1 MIQKAKPYLRRFFA
15 LFLAACLMVG
25 YVPTDALAAS
35 PDTATET
42 IAETVTDETSAD
54 DNAPAEEPNTQKPD
68 TSASAE
74 TPPQG
79 NGVEGEKPDSSQQS
93 SAENAENTEQSS
105 NNTAN
110 SSEQTPAA
118 PEKTTAPAG
127 TASNSS
133 VIGAPAPD
141 DYDDENFKEMT
152 PEQEAEL
159 KASLEA
165 AGIDT
170 SNLDLRSLTPEDI
183 QKLLNDPS
191 YDINATAE
199 GPGGGWKDYSGQA
212 CIRATNGRV
221 PGIGAST
228 DGALTYHTWN
238 PNGNPT
244 RNDFATCL
252 QSDRVWRSGD
262 NLWNWAEVNAD
273 GWADESPTSAWTSID
288 YETRANL
295 VLLAHYGLGGGVSKF
310 SGSDGS
316 VYAAMQLVA
325 WQWINGA
332 SNYTSHYSSHVQEL
346 ADELTGYVYNNPD
359 NIDASQST
367 VYLIWPNAQTKFNN
381 RYVWGQSLM
390 KPATL
395 VYAGPTTGIL
405 SLRKVSAN
413 DAVTNGNFYYSLSGA
428 AYGVYS
434 NPGCT
439 NLVATLTTDGSGN
452 ASAELELGTYYIK
465 EISASTGY
473 QLDTTVYTV
482 DLDGDKTLTVKENPR
497 TANINLNKTSQNPD
511 MTNGNNC
518 YSLSGAV
525 YGVYS
530 DAACNNLVTTMTT
543 DGSGNASTNLY
554 LNTYYVKEI
563 SASKGYQL
571 DPTVYTV
578 NLSNDTNL
586 GVKENPKNDPVG
598 IRVTKIAEGVSGNI
612 PSLAGT
618 QFTVKY
624 YAGQY
629 TADNLPGSA
638 TRTWVIEAKQVG
650 SSYVAVLEDDYKVSG
665 DSFYTDVI
673 NGVVVIPIGTI
684 TVQETKPATGYTTEG
699 AIVTSAGQ
707 TVTENNGIVVLNITE
722 NVNGAALNYGN
733 VYTKTDKVIRG
744 GIEVQKRDRETNG
757 TTPLGGGSF
766 AGITFTIVNNND
778 YSVEVNGQSRAK
790 GEVVAT
796 LTTDANGYAA
806 TAPDALPYGSYIVT
820 ETALPENS
828 GYRLTAA
835 PVTVFVAENGVLV
848 HTDFTN
854 DLIRSELRF
863 VKVDGNTG
871 EHLSNIPFRVTDKKT
886 GESHIIVTDVNGIFD
901 SSVYTNKQRD
911 NANDAAVAPDG
922 TVNEALL
929 DSNSGV
935 WFSGSLTQRPAVD
948 GLNSF
953 PYGTYVV
960 EELLTSKNSDY
971 TMISFEFTV
980 YRDAEVLD
988 IGTVDNNRGDAYFS
1002 TYLTDKDTNGKIA
1015 STSKNTTLVDE
1026 IEFGGLTVGREYTLD
1041 GKLYATD
1048 DLNTVIATASMTFTA
1063 DVITGTKRLEF
1074 TFDSTG
1080 MEGKDIV
1087 AFVTLSKGNQNLFVS
1102 DDPANADETVHFAGI
1117 RTTAMGSNDEKE
1129 IVAGPKAVVVD
1140 KVSYYG
1146 LTPGVTYVLK
1156 GTLMNYET
1164 GEVARDS
1171 NGVAITAETSFKPT
1185 TGDGVVDVVF
1195 NFDAS
1200 TMGGMNLVAFEQLT
1214 RNTAIVATHEDLQ
1227 DAEQTVA
1234 VPKVGTTL
1242 KNEDGGKT
1250 AAADTTV
1257 TLIDTVTY
1265 SGVIV
1270 GKQYTVTG
1278 TLMDK
1283 ATGKAVVDANGAV
1296 VTATKTFT
1304 AEAVE
1309 GTVDISFTFDSS
1321 VVAGNA
1327 VVAFEELSNG
1337 VRVIAEH
1344 KDINDEDQTVK
1355 IPHIRTTASDRD
1367 GNKEILADGS
1377 VVIQDTV
1384 SYDGLPV
1391 ANADDTY
1398 TMTGT
1403 LMDKE
1408 TGESVKDASGNPITA
1423 STSVH
1428 NTTESG
1434 TVILEFRVSD
1444 AAAVLEGK
1452 TVVVFEVITDKDGK
1466 EIAKHEDIEDKD
1478 QTVHFPGVKTTAT
1491 DDAGSKELI
1500 ASGKMTVVDVVKV
1513 TNVTPGNEYTIKGTL
1528 IDKATGETAVDAA
1541 GKPIT
1546 SSVTFVPTTANGSIK
1561 LTFTFDGSN
1570 FEGKTLVAFE
1580 KLYDMDNRLVGN
1592 HENPDDKEQT
1602 VTVPK
1607 IRTTFVGENGLHVVK
1622 GGADALTLIDTVSY
1636 ENLVPGKTYTLNG
1649 VLMGKNTG
1657 EKVICTVSGGDEEI
1671 IASTVFTPDTPNGTV
1686 DVMFTIPA
1694 PYASVDGS
1702 DGLSDMSLVAF
1713 ETLVNAD
1720 GKTVAA
1726 HEDIK
1731 DEGQTIYIV
1740 SIGTSLKDANNY
1752 KEFNATGKIT
1762 VIDTVTYRN
1771 LIPGTKYTVKG
1782 TLMNKATGE
1791 AAVDA
1796 SGSTITAETSF
1807 TPNTADG
1814 TINLPFTFNASNMEG
1829 VSLVAF
1835 EQLFSG
1841 EAEIADHKNLEDKD
1855 QTVTFPKVRTTA
1867 HSEAGDDE
1875 FLASNPIKLIDTV
1888 TYENLIPGNSYT
1900 LIGTVMDKD
1909 SRTLLGKINPLT
1921 VGGEV
1926 VTATVTFT
1934 PENANGTVDVVFEFN
1949 GEQLGNK
1956 SLVVFETLYD
1966 TESRVVG
1973 THEDENDEKQDFTV
1987 PAISTSLKAD
1997 NGLHLAKPNEEMTL
2011 TDTVTY
2017 KNLIVGK
2024 QYTAKGTLMDKATG
2038 KPVVDKDGK
2047 KVTAEKTFTPDTK
2060 DGSIELVFTFN
2071 SSDLAG
2077 ESVVAFERVENR
2089 FGAVAIHE
2097 DLEDEEQTV
2106 HLPKLRTTAA
2116 DANGEKEFNA
2126 SGKLT
2131 IIDKVTYENLIPG
2144 TKYTVKGT
2152 LMDKDAGKA
2161 AVDAS
2166 GKEIT
2171 AEATFTPSTAS
2182 GSVNL
2187 SFTFNASNME
2197 GKSLVAFEKLFSG
2210 GAEIAGHEDFEDK
2223 DQTVTFPKVRTT
2235 AHSEKGDDEF
2245 LASNPIKLIDTVAYE
2260 NLIPGK
2266 SYTLIGT
2273 VMDKDSRTLLG
2284 KIKPL
2289 TVGGEVVS
2297 ATVTFTPENAN
2308 GTVDVVFEFNGE
2320 QLGNKSPVVFET
2332 LYDAEN
2338 RVVGTHEDENDEK
2351 QDFTVP
2357 VISTSLKADN
2367 GLHLAKPNEEMTLT
2381 DTVTYK
2387 NLVVGK
2393 QYTAKGTLMDKTTG
2407 KPVVGKDGKVIT
2419 AEKTFTPDTKDGTID
2434 LVFTFNASNLAGESV
2449 VAFEKVENRFGAV
2462 AVHEDLKD
2470 EEQTVHFPKVRTT
2483 AADANGEKEFNAAG
2497 KLTIIDKV
2505 TYENLIPGT
2514 KYTVKGTLMD
2524 KDAGKAAVD
2533 ASGKEITAEAT
2544 FTPATASG
2552 SVNLSF
2558 TFNASNMEGKSLVA
2572 FEKLFSSG
2580 AEIAGH
2586 EDFEDK
2592 EQTVTFPKVRTTAH
2606 SEKGDDEFLAAD
2618 PIKLIDTVTYEN
2630 LIPGKSY
2637 TLIGTIMDKGS
2648 RTLLGKIKPLT
2659 DNGEAI
2665 VSSVTFVP
2673 EEANGSVDVVFQFN
2687 GEALGNKSFVVFE
2700 TLYDVNNRIVGSHED
2715 ENDKDQDFTV
2725 PKISTSLK
2733 DNNGLH
2739 VTKPSEEMTLTDTVT
2754 HKNLVVGKQYTAK
2767 GTLMNKSTGEPVVDK
2782 DGKEIT
2788 AETTFTPAEK
2798 DGTVDL
2804 VFKFDASELA
2814 GESVVAFEKVAN
2826 EFGVIAVHED
2836 LEDEEQTV
2844 HCPAIKTTASD
2855 ANGNKDFYAHDT
2867 VSVVD
2872 TIEYKNL
2879 AVGLRYTV
2887 EGTLMDKATGEAITD
2902 EKGEAI
2908 TAKTSFT
2915 PKAPDGT
2922 VNITFRFKADDME
2935 GKTLVAFE
2943 VLTTKNVKGEDTPV
2957 ASHED
2962 IEDEDQTV
2970 HFPKVHTTA
2979 VAEND
2984 EHLSMPNDP
2993 TKIVDRVYYDN
3004 LLVGETYEVVGTLM
3018 NKATGKPIK
3027 DNDKDVIES
3036 RVTFVAEKA
3045 DGYIDIEFNI
3055 NASEFLNNTL
3065 VAFEELYHDSRLVG
3079 THKNMEDEDQSVH
3092 FPKIRTSA
3100 VFEDGTRVLKTQVDT
3115 EVVTIIDTV
3124 SYENLIPGKTYKV
3137 SGTLMNKEDEGVL
3150 RNAEGEIYIAD
3161 AEFTPEAASGTVD
3174 VTFKVQIGDIIGKK
3188 VVVFESLMVNG
3199 KTIAEHKDINDNDQ
3213 TVTTP
3218 YVTKAFK
3225 YDASTEKPLA
3235 GAYFSVTDQGP
3246 VDEKSTDKMLLDVQ
3260 TVVSDEDGNIYFNAL
3275 PGHEYAIKETKA
3287 PDGYTLDTETYFV
3300 TVDEKGNADVELRI
3314 ANVRGGTVVIKK
3326 IDVITGDPLKGCE
3339 ITVYRILEG
3348 GKREE
3353 VFKQQTDAKGLV
3365 YFHTDVPGEYVYKET
3380 VSIDGYYLNSD
3391 EQYFKIGEDGRIS
3404 GELILANVPWGTVV
3418 LTKTDPKG
3426 TPLAGAQF
3434 NVYAEDNT
3442 LLGVAVTNEKGRIYF
3457 VSPGPGKYY
3466 FVETKAPRGYRINT
3480 EKHYFVVGADN
3491 SITGSTSLVNGLTGV
3506 KTGDNNNATLWL
3518 ASGAGSMFAIA
3529 GIGYV
3534 IYANE
3539 KKRRKA
3545 QN

>member
-1 MIQKAKPYLRRFFA
+1 MIQNARPYLKRFFA
-15 LFLAACLMVG
+15 MFLVLCLLVG
-25 YVPTDALAAS
+25 NVPVNALAE
-35 PDTATET
+35 DLGTTTET
-42 IAETVTDETSAD
+42 VAETVTDETSAD
-54 DNAPAEEPNTQKPD
+54 DKAPAEKPNTQKSD

-79 NGVEGEKPDSSQQS
+79 NGVEGEKRDSSQQS

-133 VIGAPAPD
+133 VIGAPTPD
-141 DYDDENFKEMT
+141 DSDDENFQEMT
-152 PEQEAEL
+152 PEEEAEL

-199 GPGGGWKDYSGQA
+199 GPGGGWMDYSGQA

-381 RYVWGQSLM
+381 RYVWGQALM

-413 DAVTNGNFYYSLSGA
+413 DAVTNGNSYYSLSGA

-473 QLDTTVYTV
+473 QLDTNVYTV
-482 DLDGDKTLTVKENPR
+482 DLDGDKSLTVKENPR
-497 TANINLNKTSQNPD
+497 TANINLNKTSVIPD
-511 MTNGNNC
+511 MTNGNDC

-563 SASKGYQL
+563 TASKGYQL
-571 DPTVYTV
+571 DTTVYTV

-598 IRVTKIAEGVSGNI
+598 IRVTKIADGVSGNI

-638 TRTWVIEAKQVG
+638 TRTWVIETKQVG
-650 SSYVAVLEDDYKVSG
+650 SSYVAFLLDDYKVSG
-665 DSFYTDVI
+665 DAFYRDGASLVTL
-673 NGVVVIPIGTI
+673 PLGTI
-684 TVQETKPATGYTTEG
+684 TIQETMPATGYTTEG

-707 TVTENNGIVVLNITE
+707 IVTENNGIVVLNITE

-766 AGITFTIVNNND
+766 AGITYTIVNNNE
-778 YSVEVNGQSRAK
+778 YSVEVNGQSHAK

-796 LTTDANGYAA
+796 LTTNANGYAA

-848 HTDFTN
+848 HADFAN

-871 EHLSNIPFRVTDKKT
+871 EHLSSIPFRVTDKKT

-901 SSVYTNKQRD
+901 SSVYTNKQRN
-911 NANDAAVAPDG
+911 NANDAAVGADG

-980 YRDAEVLD
+980 YRDAETLD

-1156 GTLMNYET
+1156 GSLMNYET

-1214 RNTAIVATHEDLQ
+1214 RNTAIVAVHEDLQ

-1257 TLIDTVTY
+1257 TLIDTVAY

-1423 STSVH
+1423 STSFH

-1452 TVVVFEVITDKDGK
+1452 TVVVYEVITDKDGK

-1491 DDAGSKELI
+1491 DDAGSKELK
-1500 ASGKMTVVDVVKV
+1500 ASGKMTVVDNVEV

-1752 KEFNATGKIT
+1752 KEFCATGKIT

-1796 SGSTITAETSF
+1796 SGNTITAETTF

-1841 EAEIADHKNLEDKD
+1841 EAEIADHKDLEDKD

-1867 HSEAGDDE
+1867 HSEKGDDE

-1888 TYENLIPGNSYT
+1888 AYENLIPGKSYT
-1900 LIGTVMDKD
+1900 VVGTVMDKD
-1909 SRTLLGKINPLT
+1909 SRTFLGKIKPLT
-1921 VGGEV
+1921 VDGEV
-1926 VTATVTFT
+1926 VSATVTFT

-1966 TESRVVG
+1966 VENRVVG

-2017 KNLIVGK
+2017 KNLVVGK

-2047 KVTAEKTFTPDTK
+2047 VVTAEKTFTPDTK
-2060 DGSIELVFTFN
+2060 DGTIELVFTFN
-2071 SSDLAG
+2071 ASDLAG

-2089 FGAVAIHE
+2089 FGAVAVHE

-2106 HLPKLRTTAA
+2106 HLPK
-2116 DANGEKEFNA
+2116 
-2126 SGKLT
+2126 
-2131 IIDKVTYENLIPG
+2131 I
-2144 TKYTVKGT
+2144 
-2152 LMDKDAGKA
+2152 
-2161 AVDAS
+2161 
-2166 GKEIT
+2166 
-2171 AEATFTPSTAS
+2171 
-2182 GSVNL
+2182 
-2187 SFTFNASNME
+2187 
-2197 GKSLVAFEKLFSG
+2197 
-2210 GAEIAGHEDFEDK
+2210 
-2223 DQTVTFPKVRTT
+2223 
-2235 AHSEKGDDEF
+2235 
-2245 LASNPIKLIDTVAYE
+2245 
-2260 NLIPGK
+2260 
-2266 SYTLIGT
+2266 
-2273 VMDKDSRTLLG
+2273 
-2284 KIKPL
+2284 
-2289 TVGGEVVS
+2289 
-2297 ATVTFTPENAN
+2297 
-2308 GTVDVVFEFNGE
+2308 
-2320 QLGNKSPVVFET
+2320 
-2332 LYDAEN
+2332 
-2338 RVVGTHEDENDEK
+2338 
-2351 QDFTVP
+2351 
-2357 VISTSLKADN
+2357 
-2367 GLHLAKPNEEMTLT
+2367 
-2381 DTVTYK
+2381 
-2387 NLVVGK
+2387 
-2393 QYTAKGTLMDKTTG
+2393 
-2407 KPVVGKDGKVIT
+2407 
-2419 AEKTFTPDTKDGTID
+2419 
-2434 LVFTFNASNLAGESV
+2434 
-2449 VAFEKVENRFGAV
+2449 
-2462 AVHEDLKD
+2462 
-2470 EEQTVHFPKVRTT
+2470 RTT

-2544 FTPATASG
+2544 FTPSTASG

-2558 TFNASNMEGKSLVA
+2558 TFDASNMEGKSLVA
-2572 FEKLFSSG
+2572 FEKLFSG
-2580 AEIAGH
+2580 EAEIAGH
-2586 EDFEDK
+2586 EDLEDK
-2592 EQTVTFPKVRTTAH
+2592 DQTVTFPKVRTTAH

-2754 HKNLVVGKQYTAK
+2754 YKNLVVGKQYTAK

-2887 EGTLMDKATGEAITD
+2887 EGTLMDKTTGEAITD

-2993 TKIVDRVYYDN
+2993 TKIVDRVYYEN

-3353 VFKQQTDAKGLV
+3353 VFKQQTDAKGLI

-3518 ASGAGSMFAIA
+3518 ASGAGSMFAVA

-3534 IYANE
+3534 IYTNE

>member
-54 DNAPAEEPNTQKPD
+54 DNAPAEDPNTQKPD
-68 TSASAE
+68 TSASVE

-141 DYDDENFKEMT
+141 DSDDENFQEMT
-152 PEQEAEL
+152 PEEEAEL

-228 DGALTYHTWN
+228 DGALTYHTWT

-262 NLWNWAEVNAD
+262 NLWNWSEVTAD
-273 GWADESPTSAWTSID
+273 GWDETPTQAWSSLD
-288 YETRANL
+288 YQTRQWL
-295 VLLAHYGLGGGVSKF
+295 VLLAHYGLGGGASRF
-310 SGSDGS
+310 SGSNAA
-316 VYAAMQLVA
+316 VYAAMQLLA
-325 WQWINGA
+325 WQWTNSAGLGT
-332 SNYTSHYSSHVQEL
+332 YTSHYSQEVQDI
-346 ADELTGYVYNNPD
+346 AYELTVCVFTNPD

-381 RYVWGQSLM
+381 RYVWGQALM

-413 DAVTNGNFYYSLSGA
+413 DAVTNGNSYYSLSGA
-428 AYGVYS
+428 VYGVYS
-434 NPGCT
+434 DSGCT
-439 NLVATLTTDGSGN
+439 NQVTTLTTDGSGS

-465 EISASTGY
+465 EITASNGY

-482 DLDGDKTLTVKENPR
+482 DLDGDKALTVKENPR
-497 TANINLNKTSQNPD
+497 TANINLNKTSVIPD
-511 MTNGNNC
+511 MTNGNGC

-563 SASKGYQL
+563 TASKGYQL
-571 DPTVYTV
+571 DTTVYTV

-586 GVKENPKNDPVG
+586 GVKENPKNDPTG
-598 IRVTKIAEGVSGNI
+598 IRVTKIADGISGNI

-638 TRTWVIEAKQVG
+638 ARTWVIEAKQVG
-650 SSYVAVLEDDYKVSG
+650 SSYVAFFGDDYKVSG
-665 DSFYTDVI
+665 DDFYRDVASR
-673 NGVVVIPIGTI
+673 VTIPLGTI
-684 TVQETKPATGYTTEG
+684 TIQETMPATGYTTEG
-699 AIVTSAGQ
+699 AIVNVRGDTI
-707 TVTENNGIVVLNITE
+707 TEVNGLVILNITE
-722 NVNGAALNYGN
+722 GDNSASISFGN

-744 GIEVQKRDRETNG
+744 GIEVQKHDRETNG

-778 YSVEVNGQSRAK
+778 YSVEVDGQSRAK

-848 HTDFTN
+848 HADFAN

-911 NANDAAVAPDG
+911 NANDAAVGADG
-922 TVNEALL
+922 SVNEALL

-935 WFSGSLTQRPAVD
+935 WFSGSLNQRPAVE

-980 YRDAEVLD
+980 YRDAEILD

-1156 GTLMNYET
+1156 GSLMNYET

-1214 RNTAIVATHEDLQ
+1214 RNTAIVAVHEDLQ

-1283 ATGKAVVDANGAV
+1283 TTGKAVVDANGAV

-1408 TGESVKDASGNPITA
+1408 TGESVKDVSGNPITA
-1423 STSVH
+1423 STSFH

-1491 DDAGSKELI
+1491 DDAGSKELR
-1500 ASGKMTVVDVVKV
+1500 ASGKMTVVDNVEV

-1528 IDKATGETAVDAA
+1528 IDKATGETAVDAS

-1657 EKVICTVSGGDEEI
+1657 EKVICTTSGSDEEI
-1671 IASTVFTPDTPNGTV
+1671 VASTVFTPDTPNGTV
-1686 DVMFTIPA
+1686 DVVFTIPA

-1814 TINLPFTFNASNMEG
+1814 TINLPFTFDASNMEG

-1841 EAEIADHKNLEDKD
+1841 EAEIADHKDLEDKD

-1875 FLASNPIKLIDTV
+1875 FLASDPIKLIDTV
-1888 TYENLIPGNSYT
+1888 TYENLIPGKSYT

-1926 VTATVTFT
+1926 VSATVTFT

-1966 TESRVVG
+1966 TENRVVG

-2017 KNLIVGK
+2017 KNLVVGK

-2047 KVTAEKTFTPDTK
+2047 VITAEKTFTPDTK
-2060 DGSIELVFTFN
+2060 DGSIDLVF
-2071 SSDLAG
+2071 
-2077 ESVVAFERVENR
+2077 
-2089 FGAVAIHE
+2089 I
-2097 DLEDEEQTV
+2097 
-2106 HLPKLRTTAA
+2106 
-2116 DANGEKEFNA
+2116 FNA
-2126 SGKLT
+2126 S
-2131 IIDKVTYENLIPG
+2131 D
-2144 TKYTVKGT
+2144 
-2152 LMDKDAGKA
+2152 
-2161 AVDAS
+2161 
-2166 GKEIT
+2166 
-2171 AEATFTPSTAS
+2171 
-2182 GSVNL
+2182 
-2187 SFTFNASNME
+2187 
-2197 GKSLVAFEKLFSG
+2197 
-2210 GAEIAGHEDFEDK
+2210 
-2223 DQTVTFPKVRTT
+2223 
-2235 AHSEKGDDEF
+2235 
-2245 LASNPIKLIDTVAYE
+2245 
-2260 NLIPGK
+2260 
-2266 SYTLIGT
+2266 
-2273 VMDKDSRTLLG
+2273 
-2284 KIKPL
+2284 
-2289 TVGGEVVS
+2289 
-2297 ATVTFTPENAN
+2297 
-2308 GTVDVVFEFNGE
+2308 
-2320 QLGNKSPVVFET
+2320 
-2332 LYDAEN
+2332 
-2338 RVVGTHEDENDEK
+2338 
-2351 QDFTVP
+2351 
-2357 VISTSLKADN
+2357 
-2367 GLHLAKPNEEMTLT
+2367 
-2381 DTVTYK
+2381 
-2387 NLVVGK
+2387 
-2393 QYTAKGTLMDKTTG
+2393 
-2407 KPVVGKDGKVIT
+2407 
-2419 AEKTFTPDTKDGTID
+2419 
-2434 LVFTFNASNLAGESV
+2434 LAGESV

-2483 AADANGEKEFNAAG
+2483 AADGNGEKEFNAAG

-2524 KDAGKAAVD
+2524 KDTGKAAVD

-2572 FEKLFSSG
+2572 FEKLFSG
-2580 AEIAGH
+2580 EAEIAGH

-2637 TLIGTIMDKGS
+2637 TLLGTVMDKDS

-2659 DNGEAI
+2659 DNGEPI

-2739 VTKPSEEMTLTDTVT
+2739 VAMPNEEMTLTDTVT
-2754 HKNLVVGKQYTAK
+2754 YKNLVVGKQYTAK

-2970 HFPKVHTTA
+2970 HFPKVRTTA

-2993 TKIVDRVYYDN
+2993 TKIVDRVYYEN

-3353 VFKQQTDAKGLV
+3353 VFKQQTDAKGLI

-3491 SITGSTSLVNGLTGV
+3491 SITGSTSLVNGLAGV
-3506 KTGDNNNATLWL
+3506 KTGDDNNATLWL

>member
-79 NGVEGEKPDSSQQS
+79 NGVDAEKPNSSQQS
-93 SAENAENTEQSS
+93 SAENAENTEQPP

-118 PEKTTAPAG
+118 PTETTAPAG

-133 VIGAPAPD
+133 VIGAPTPD
-141 DYDDENFKEMT
+141 DSDDENFQEMT
-152 PEQEAEL
+152 PEEEAEL

-262 NLWNWAEVNAD
+262 NLWNWSEVTAD
-273 GWADESPTSAWTSID
+273 GWDETPTQAWSSLD
-288 YETRANL
+288 YQTRQWL
-295 VLLAHYGLGGGVSKF
+295 VLLAHYGLGGGASKF
-310 SGSDGS
+310 SGSNAA
-316 VYAAMQLVA
+316 VYAAMQLLA
-325 WQWINGA
+325 WQWTNGA
-332 SNYTSHYSSHVQEL
+332 GLGTYTSHYSQEVQDI
-346 ADELTGYVYNNPD
+346 AYELTVCVFTNPD

-367 VYLIWPNAQTKFNN
+367 VYLIWPNAQTKFNS
-381 RYVWGQSLM
+381 RLVWGQSLM

-413 DAVTNGNFYYSLSGA
+413 DAVTNGNSYYSLSGA

-434 NPGCT
+434 DSGCT
-439 NLVATLTTDGSGN
+439 NQVTTLTTDGSGN
-452 ASAELELGTYYIK
+452 ASAELELGTYYVK

-473 QLDTTVYTV
+473 QLDTNVYTV
-482 DLDGDKTLTVKENPR
+482 DLDGDKSLTVKENPR
-497 TANINLNKTSQNPD
+497 TANINLNKTSLIPD

-563 SASKGYQL
+563 TASKGYQL
-571 DPTVYTV
+571 DTTVYTV

-586 GVKENPKNDPVG
+586 GVKEKPKDDPVG

-618 QFTVKY
+618 QFTVKF

-638 TRTWVIEAKQVG
+638 TRTWVIETKQVG
-650 SSYVAVLEDDYKVSG
+650 SSYVAFLGDDYKVSG
-665 DSFYTDVI
+665 DAFYRDVTSR
-673 NGVVVIPIGTI
+673 VTIPLGTI
-684 TVQETKPATGYTTEG
+684 TIQETMPATGYTTEG

-722 NVNGAALNYGN
+722 NANGAALNYGN

-744 GIEVQKRDRETNG
+744 GIEVQKHDRETNG

-778 YSVEVNGQSRAK
+778 YSVEVDGQSRAK

-796 LTTDANGYAA
+796 LTTNANGYAA

-828 GYRLTAA
+828 GYRLTAT
-835 PVTVFVAENGVLV
+835 PVTVFVTENGVLV
-848 HTDFTN
+848 HADFAN

-901 SSVYTNKQRD
+901 SSVYTNKQRN
-911 NANDAAVAPDG
+911 NANDAAVAADG
-922 TVNEALL
+922 TVDEALL

-1156 GTLMNYET
+1156 GSLMNYET

-1214 RNTAIVATHEDLQ
+1214 RNTAIVAVHEDLQ

-1257 TLIDTVTY
+1257 TLIDTVAY

-1423 STSVH
+1423 STSFH
-1428 NTTESG
+1428 NTTENG
-1434 TVILEFRVSD
+1434 TVILEFRVSN

-1478 QTVHFPGVKTTAT
+1478 QTVHFPGVKTTAA
-1491 DDAGSKELI
+1491 DEAGSKELL
-1500 ASGKMTVVDVVKV
+1500 ASGKMTVVDNVEV

-1546 SSVTFVPTTANGSIK
+1546 SSVTFVPTTANGSIT

-1592 HENPDDKEQT
+1592 HENPDDKDQT

-1657 EKVICTVSGGDEEI
+1657 EKVICTVSGGEEEI
-1671 IASTVFTPDTPNGTV
+1671 TASTTFTPDTPNGTV
-1686 DVMFTIPA
+1686 DVVFTVPV
-1694 PYASVDGS
+1694 PYASVDGG

-1713 ETLVNAD
+1713 ETLVNAEA
-1720 GKTVAA
+1720 KTVAA

-1752 KEFNATGKIT
+1752 KEFNATNATGKIT

-1796 SGSTITAETSF
+1796 SGSTISAETSF

-1841 EAEIADHKNLEDKD
+1841 EAEIADHKDLEDKD

-1867 HSEAGDDE
+1867 HSEKGDDE
-1875 FLASNPIKLIDTV
+1875 FLASDPIKLIDTV
-1888 TYENLIPGNSYT
+1888 AYENLIPGKSYT

-1909 SRTLLGKINPLT
+1909 SRTLLGKIKPLT

-1966 TESRVVG
+1966 TDSRVVG

-1987 PAISTSLKAD
+1987 PA
-1997 NGLHLAKPNEEMTL
+1997 
-2011 TDTVTY
+2011 
-2017 KNLIVGK
+2017 
-2024 QYTAKGTLMDKATG
+2024 
-2038 KPVVDKDGK
+2038 
-2047 KVTAEKTFTPDTK
+2047 
-2060 DGSIELVFTFN
+2060 
-2071 SSDLAG
+2071 
-2077 ESVVAFERVENR
+2077 
-2089 FGAVAIHE
+2089 
-2097 DLEDEEQTV
+2097 
-2106 HLPKLRTTAA
+2106 
-2116 DANGEKEFNA
+2116 
-2126 SGKLT
+2126 
-2131 IIDKVTYENLIPG
+2131 
-2144 TKYTVKGT
+2144 
-2152 LMDKDAGKA
+2152 
-2161 AVDAS
+2161 
-2166 GKEIT
+2166 
-2171 AEATFTPSTAS
+2171 
-2182 GSVNL
+2182 
-2187 SFTFNASNME
+2187 
-2197 GKSLVAFEKLFSG
+2197 
-2210 GAEIAGHEDFEDK
+2210 
-2223 DQTVTFPKVRTT
+2223 
-2235 AHSEKGDDEF
+2235 
-2245 LASNPIKLIDTVAYE
+2245 
-2260 NLIPGK
+2260 
-2266 SYTLIGT
+2266 
-2273 VMDKDSRTLLG
+2273 
-2284 KIKPL
+2284 
-2289 TVGGEVVS
+2289 
-2297 ATVTFTPENAN
+2297 
-2308 GTVDVVFEFNGE
+2308 
-2320 QLGNKSPVVFET
+2320 
-2332 LYDAEN
+2332 
-2338 RVVGTHEDENDEK
+2338 
-2351 QDFTVP
+2351 
-2357 VISTSLKADN
+2357 ISTSLKADN

-2434 LVFTFNASNLAGESV
+2434 LVFTFNASDLAGESV

-2483 AADANGEKEFNAAG
+2483 AADANGEKEFNATG

-2572 FEKLFSSG
+2572 FEKLFSGG

-2618 PIKLIDTVTYEN
+2618 SIKLIDTVTYEN

-2637 TLIGTIMDKGS
+2637 TVIGTIMDKGS

-2754 HKNLVVGKQYTAK
+2754 YKNLVVGKQYTAK

-2993 TKIVDRVYYDN
+2993 TKIVDRVYYEN

-3100 VFEDGTRVLKTQVDT
+3100 AFEDGTRVLKTQVDT

-3188 VVVFESLMVNG
+3188 TVVFESLMVNG

-3353 VFKQQTDAKGLV
+3353 VFKQQTDAKGLI

>member
-25 YVPTDALAAS
+25 YVPTDALAES

-42 IAETVTDETSAD
+42 VAETVTDETSAD

-79 NGVEGEKPDSSQQS
+79 NGVDAEKPNSSQQS

-118 PEKTTAPAG
+118 PTETTAPAG

-133 VIGAPAPD
+133 VIGAPTPD
-141 DYDDENFKEMT
+141 DSDDENFQEMT
-152 PEQEAEL
+152 PEEEAEL

-199 GPGGGWKDYSGQA
+199 GPGGGWMDYSGQA

-332 SNYTSHYSSHVQEL
+332 SNYTSHYSSHVQDL
-346 ADELTGYVYNNPD
+346 ADELTSYVYNNPD

-367 VYLIWPNAQTKFNN
+367 VYLIWPNAQTRFNN
-381 RYVWGQSLM
+381 RLVWGQALM

-413 DAVTNGNFYYSLSGA
+413 DAVTNGNSYYSLSGA

-439 NLVATLTTDGSGN
+439 NLVKTLTTDGSGN

-473 QLDTTVYTV
+473 QLDTNVYTV
-482 DLDGDKTLTVKENPR
+482 DLDGDKSLTVKENPR
-497 TANINLNKTSQNPD
+497 TANINLNKTSVNPD
-511 MTNGNNC
+511 MTNGNGC

-563 SASKGYQL
+563 TASKGYQL

-586 GVKENPKNDPVG
+586 SVKENPKNDPAG
-598 IRVTKIAEGVSGNI
+598 IQVTKIAEGVSGNI

-638 TRTWVIEAKQVG
+638 TRTWVIEAKNVG
-650 SSYVAVLEDDYKVSG
+650 SKYISALSDEYKVSG
-665 DSFYTDVI
+665 DPLYKS
-673 NGVVVIPIGTI
+673 NGFPLLPLGTLTI
-684 TVQETKPATGYTTEG
+684 QETKPATGYTTEG
-699 AIVTSAGQ
+699 AIVTAAGQ

-722 NVNGAALNYGN
+722 NGNTAVLNYGN

-744 GIEVQKRDRETNG
+744 GIEVQKHDRETNG

-766 AGITFTIVNNND
+766 AGITYTIVNNND

-796 LTTDANGYAA
+796 LTTNANGYAA

-820 ETALPENS
+820 EAALPENS

-901 SSVYTNKQRD
+901 SSVYTNKQRN
-911 NANDAAVAPDG
+911 NANDAAVAADG

-935 WFSGSLTQRPAVD
+935 WFSGSLNQRPAVD

-1087 AFVTLSKGNQNLFVS
+1087 AFVTLSKGNQNLYVS

-1156 GTLMNYET
+1156 GSLMNYET

-1195 NFDAS
+1195 SFDAS
-1200 TMGGMNLVAFEQLT
+1200 KMGGMNLVAFEQLT

-1283 ATGKAVVDANGAV
+1283 ATGKAVVDANGAAI
-1296 VTATKTFT
+1296 TATKTFT

-1423 STSVH
+1423 STSFH
-1428 NTTESG
+1428 NIAENG
-1434 TVILEFRVSD
+1434 TVILEFRVPD

-1466 EIAKHEDIEDKD
+1466 EIAKHEDIEDDD
-1478 QTVHFPGVKTTAT
+1478 QTVRFPGVQTTAT
-1491 DDAGSKELI
+1491 DDAGSKELF

-1528 IDKATGETAVDAA
+1528 IDKATGEAAVDAA

-1546 SSVTFVPTTANGSIK
+1546 SSVTFVPTTANGSIT

-1602 VTVPK
+1602 VTIPK

-1622 GGADALTLIDTVSY
+1622 GGADTLTLIDTVSY
-1636 ENLVPGKTYTLNG
+1636 ENLVSGKTYTLNG

-1657 EKVICTVSGGDEEI
+1657 EKVICTTSGNEEEV

-1686 DVMFTIPA
+1686 DVTFTIPA

-1702 DGLSDMSLVAF
+1702 DGLNDLSLVAF
-1713 ETLVNAD
+1713 ETLVNAEA
-1720 GKTVAA
+1720 KTVAA
-1726 HEDIK
+1726 HEDIT

-1782 TLMNKATGE
+1782 TLMDKATGE

-1841 EAEIADHKNLEDKD
+1841 EAEIADHKDLEDKD

-1867 HSEAGDDE
+1867 HNEAGDDE

-1888 TYENLIPGNSYT
+1888 TYENLIPGKSYT

-1966 TESRVVG
+1966 TE
-1973 THEDENDEKQDFTV
+1973 
-1987 PAISTSLKAD
+1987 
-1997 NGLHLAKPNEEMTL
+1997 
-2011 TDTVTY
+2011 
-2017 KNLIVGK
+2017 
-2024 QYTAKGTLMDKATG
+2024 
-2038 KPVVDKDGK
+2038 
-2047 KVTAEKTFTPDTK
+2047 
-2060 DGSIELVFTFN
+2060 
-2071 SSDLAG
+2071 
-2077 ESVVAFERVENR
+2077 
-2089 FGAVAIHE
+2089 
-2097 DLEDEEQTV
+2097 
-2106 HLPKLRTTAA
+2106 
-2116 DANGEKEFNA
+2116 
-2126 SGKLT
+2126 
-2131 IIDKVTYENLIPG
+2131 
-2144 TKYTVKGT
+2144 
-2152 LMDKDAGKA
+2152 
-2161 AVDAS
+2161 
-2166 GKEIT
+2166 
-2171 AEATFTPSTAS
+2171 
-2182 GSVNL
+2182 
-2187 SFTFNASNME
+2187 
-2197 GKSLVAFEKLFSG
+2197 
-2210 GAEIAGHEDFEDK
+2210 
-2223 DQTVTFPKVRTT
+2223 
-2235 AHSEKGDDEF
+2235 
-2245 LASNPIKLIDTVAYE
+2245 
-2260 NLIPGK
+2260 
-2266 SYTLIGT
+2266 
-2273 VMDKDSRTLLG
+2273 
-2284 KIKPL
+2284 
-2289 TVGGEVVS
+2289 
-2297 ATVTFTPENAN
+2297 
-2308 GTVDVVFEFNGE
+2308 
-2320 QLGNKSPVVFET
+2320 
-2332 LYDAEN
+2332 N
-2338 RVVGTHEDENDEK
+2338 RVVGTHEDENDDK

-2357 VISTSLKADN
+2357 AISTSLKADN

-2407 KPVVGKDGKVIT
+2407 NPVVDKDGKKIT

-2434 LVFTFNASNLAGESV
+2434 LVFTFNASDLAGESV

-2470 EEQTVHFPKVRTT
+2470 EEQTVRFPKIRTT
-2483 AADANGEKEFNAAG
+2483 AADANGEKEFNATG

-2505 TYENLIPGT
+2505 SYENLIPGT

-2524 KDAGKAAVD
+2524 KDTGKAAVD

-2572 FEKLFSSG
+2572 FEKLFSG
-2580 AEIAGH
+2580 EAEIAGH

-2606 SEKGDDEFLAAD
+2606 SEKGDDEFLAAN

-2637 TLIGTIMDKGS
+2637 TLLGTVMDKGS

-2739 VTKPSEEMTLTDTVT
+2739 VAMPNEEMTLTDTVT
-2754 HKNLVVGKQYTAK
+2754 YKNLVVGKQYTAK

-2788 AETTFTPAEK
+2788 AETTFTPDEK

-2887 EGTLMDKATGEAITD
+2887 EGTLMDKETGKAITD

-2922 VNITFRFKADDME
+2922 VNITFRFNADDME

-2970 HFPKVHTTA
+2970 RFPKVHTTA

-2984 EHLSMPNDP
+2984 EHLSMPNNP
-2993 TKIVDRVYYDN
+2993 TKIVDRVYYEN

-3036 RVTFVAEKA
+3036 RITFVADKA

-3055 NASEFLNNTL
+3055 DASEFLNNTL

-3079 THKNMEDEDQSVH
+3079 THKDIEDKEQSVH

-3124 SYENLIPGKTYKV
+3124 SYENLIPGMTYKV

-3246 VDEKSTDKMLLDVQ
+3246 TDEKSTDKTLLDVQ
-3260 TVVSDEDGNIYFNAL
+3260 TVVSDEDGNIYFNSL

-3300 TVDEKGNADVELRI
+3300 SVDEKGNADVELRI

-3491 SITGSTSLVNGLTGV
+3491 SITGSTSLVNGLVGV

>member
-54 DNAPAEEPNTQKPD
+54 DKASAEGPNTQKPD
-68 TSASAE
+68 ASASAE

-118 PEKTTAPAG
+118 PTETTAPAG

-141 DYDDENFKEMT
+141 DSDDENFQEMT
-152 PEQEAEL
+152 PEEEAEL

-199 GPGGGWKDYSGQA
+199 GPGGGWMDYSGQA

-273 GWADESPTSAWTSID
+273 GWADESPTSAWTSIG
-288 YETRANL
+288 YETRENL

-332 SNYTSHYSSHVQEL
+332 SNYTSHYSSHVQDL
-346 ADELTGYVYNNPD
+346 ADELTSYVYNNPD

-381 RYVWGQSLM
+381 RYVWGQALM

-413 DAVTNGNFYYSLSGA
+413 DSVTGGNSYYSLSGA

-452 ASAELELGTYYIK
+452 ASAELELGTYYVK

-473 QLDTTVYTV
+473 QLDTNVYTV
-482 DLDGDKTLTVKENPR
+482 DLDGDKSLTVKENPR
-497 TANINLNKTSQNPD
+497 TANINLNKTSVIPD
-511 MTNGNNC
+511 MTNGNDC

-563 SASKGYQL
+563 TASKGYQL
-571 DPTVYTV
+571 DTTVYTV

-598 IRVTKIAEGVSGNI
+598 IRVTKIADGVSGNI

-638 TRTWVIEAKQVG
+638 IRTWVIETKQVG
-650 SSYVAVLEDDYKVSG
+650 SSYVAFLLDDYKVSG
-665 DSFYTDVI
+665 DAFYRDGASLVTL
-673 NGVVVIPIGTI
+673 PLGTI
-684 TVQETKPATGYTTEG
+684 TIQETMPATGYTTEG

-707 TVTENNGIVVLNITE
+707 IVTENNGIVVLNITE

-733 VYTKTDKVIRG
+733 VYTKTDKVVRG
-744 GIEVQKRDRETNG
+744 GIEVQKHDRETNG

-766 AGITFTIVNNND
+766 AGITYTIVNNND
-778 YSVEVNGQSRAK
+778 YSVEVNGQSHAK

-796 LTTDANGYAA
+796 LTTNANGYAA

-828 GYRLTAA
+828 GYRLTAT
-835 PVTVFVAENGVLV
+835 PVTVFVTENGVLV

-901 SSVYTNKQRD
+901 SSVYTNKQRN
-911 NANDAAVAPDG
+911 NANDAAVAADG
-922 TVNEALL
+922 TVNESML

-935 WFSGSLTQRPAVD
+935 WFSGSLNQRPAVE

-980 YRDAEVLD
+980 YRDAEILD

-1156 GTLMNYET
+1156 GSLMNYET

-1214 RNTAIVATHEDLQ
+1214 RNTAIVAVHEDLQ

-1270 GKQYTVTG
+1270 GKLYTVTG

-1423 STSVH
+1423 STSFH

-1452 TVVVFEVITDKDGK
+1452 TVVVYEVITDKDGK

-1478 QTVHFPGVKTTAT
+1478 QTVHFPGVKTTAA
-1491 DDAGSKELI
+1491 DEAGSKELL
-1500 ASGKMTVVDVVKV
+1500 ASGKMTVVDNVEV

-1528 IDKATGETAVDAA
+1528 IDKATGETAVDAT

-1636 ENLVPGKTYTLNG
+1636 ENLIPGKTYTLNG

-1657 EKVICTVSGGDEEI
+1657 EKVICTTSGSDEEI
-1671 IASTVFTPDTPNGTV
+1671 VASTVFTPDTPNGTV
-1686 DVMFTIPA
+1686 DVVFTIPA

-1713 ETLVNAD
+1713 ETLVNAEA
-1720 GKTVAA
+1720 KTVAA

-1841 EAEIADHKNLEDKD
+1841 EAEIADHKDLEDKD

-1867 HSEAGDDE
+1867 HSEEGDDE
-1875 FLASNPIKLIDTV
+1875 FLASDPIKLIDTV
-1888 TYENLIPGNSYT
+1888 AYENLIPGKSYT

-1909 SRTLLGKINPLT
+1909 SRTLLGKIKPLT
-1921 VGGEV
+1921 VDGEV

-1966 TESRVVG
+1966 TDSRVVG

-1997 NGLHLAKPNEEMTL
+1997 NGLHLAKPNEKMAL

-2017 KNLIVGK
+2017 TNLVVGK

-2038 KPVVDKDGK
+2038 KPVVD
-2047 KVTAEKTFTPDTK
+2047 
-2060 DGSIELVFTFN
+2060 
-2071 SSDLAG
+2071 
-2077 ESVVAFERVENR
+2077 
-2089 FGAVAIHE
+2089 
-2097 DLEDEEQTV
+2097 
-2106 HLPKLRTTAA
+2106 
-2116 DANGEKEFNA
+2116 
-2126 SGKLT
+2126 
-2131 IIDKVTYENLIPG
+2131 
-2144 TKYTVKGT
+2144 
-2152 LMDKDAGKA
+2152 
-2161 AVDAS
+2161 
-2166 GKEIT
+2166 
-2171 AEATFTPSTAS
+2171 
-2182 GSVNL
+2182 
-2187 SFTFNASNME
+2187 
-2197 GKSLVAFEKLFSG
+2197 
-2210 GAEIAGHEDFEDK
+2210 
-2223 DQTVTFPKVRTT
+2223 
-2235 AHSEKGDDEF
+2235 
-2245 LASNPIKLIDTVAYE
+2245 
-2260 NLIPGK
+2260 
-2266 SYTLIGT
+2266 
-2273 VMDKDSRTLLG
+2273 
-2284 KIKPL
+2284 
-2289 TVGGEVVS
+2289 
-2297 ATVTFTPENAN
+2297 
-2308 GTVDVVFEFNGE
+2308 
-2320 QLGNKSPVVFET
+2320 
-2332 LYDAEN
+2332 
-2338 RVVGTHEDENDEK
+2338 
-2351 QDFTVP
+2351 
-2357 VISTSLKADN
+2357 
-2367 GLHLAKPNEEMTLT
+2367 
-2381 DTVTYK
+2381 
-2387 NLVVGK
+2387 
-2393 QYTAKGTLMDKTTG
+2393 
-2407 KPVVGKDGKVIT
+2407 KDGKVIT

-2434 LVFTFNASNLAGESV
+2434 LVFTFNSSDLAGESV

-2483 AADANGEKEFNAAG
+2483 AADANGEKEFNATG

-2572 FEKLFSSG
+2572 FEKLLSSG

-2637 TLIGTIMDKGS
+2637 TVIGTVMDKGS

-2754 HKNLVVGKQYTAK
+2754 YKNLVVGKQYTAK

-2970 HFPKVHTTA
+2970 HFPKVRTTA

-2993 TKIVDRVYYDN
+2993 TKIVDRVYYEN

-3036 RVTFVAEKA
+3036 RVTFVADKA

-3188 VVVFESLMVNG
+3188 TVVFESLMVNG

-3353 VFKQQTDAKGLV
+3353 VFKQQTDAKGLI

-3518 ASGAGSMFAIA
+3518 ASGAGSMFAVA

-3534 IYANE
+3534 IYTNE

>member
-79 NGVEGEKPDSSQQS
+79 NGVDAEKPNSSQQS
-93 SAENAENTEQSS
+93 SAENAENTEQPP

-118 PEKTTAPAG
+118 PTETTAPAG

-133 VIGAPAPD
+133 VIGAPTPD
-141 DYDDENFKEMT
+141 DSDDENFQEMT
-152 PEQEAEL
+152 PEEEAEL

-262 NLWNWAEVNAD
+262 NLWNWSEVTAD
-273 GWADESPTSAWTSID
+273 GWDETPTQAWSSLD
-288 YETRANL
+288 YQTRQWL
-295 VLLAHYGLGGGVSKF
+295 VLLAHYGLGGGASKF
-310 SGSDGS
+310 SGSNAA
-316 VYAAMQLVA
+316 VYAAMQLLA
-325 WQWINGA
+325 WQWTNGA
-332 SNYTSHYSSHVQEL
+332 GLGTYTSHYSQEVQDI
-346 ADELTGYVYNNPD
+346 AYELTVCVFTNPD

-367 VYLIWPNAQTKFNN
+367 VYLIWPNAQTKFNS
-381 RYVWGQSLM
+381 RLVWGQSLM

-413 DAVTNGNFYYSLSGA
+413 DAVTNGNSYYSLSGA

-434 NPGCT
+434 DSGCT
-439 NLVATLTTDGSGN
+439 NQVTTLTTDGSGN
-452 ASAELELGTYYIK
+452 ASAELELGTYYVK

-473 QLDTTVYTV
+473 QLDTNVYTV
-482 DLDGDKTLTVKENPR
+482 DLDGDKSLTVKENPR
-497 TANINLNKTSQNPD
+497 TANINLNKTSLIPD

-563 SASKGYQL
+563 TASKGYQL
-571 DPTVYTV
+571 DTTVYTV

-586 GVKENPKNDPVG
+586 GVKEKPKDDPVG

-618 QFTVKY
+618 QFTVKF

-638 TRTWVIEAKQVG
+638 TRTWVIETKQVG
-650 SSYVAVLEDDYKVSG
+650 SSYVAFLGDDYKVSG
-665 DSFYTDVI
+665 DAFYRDVTSR
-673 NGVVVIPIGTI
+673 VTIPLGTI
-684 TVQETKPATGYTTEG
+684 TIQETMPATGYTTEG

-722 NVNGAALNYGN
+722 NANGAALNYGN

-744 GIEVQKRDRETNG
+744 GIEVQKHDRETNG

-778 YSVEVNGQSRAK
+778 YSVEVDGQSRAK

-796 LTTDANGYAA
+796 LTTNANGYAA

-820 ETALPENS
+820 ETAPPENS
-828 GYRLTAA
+828 GYRLTAT
-835 PVTVFVAENGVLV
+835 PVTVFVTENGVLV
-848 HTDFTN
+848 HTDFAN

-901 SSVYTNKQRD
+901 SSVYTNKQRN
-911 NANDAAVAPDG
+911 NANDAAVAADG
-922 TVNEALL
+922 TVDEALL

-1156 GTLMNYET
+1156 GSLMNYET

-1214 RNTAIVATHEDLQ
+1214 RNTAIVAVHEDLQ

-1257 TLIDTVTY
+1257 TLIDTVAY

-1423 STSVH
+1423 STSFH
-1428 NTTESG
+1428 NTTENG
-1434 TVILEFRVSD
+1434 TVILEFRVSN

-1478 QTVHFPGVKTTAT
+1478 QTVHFPGVKTTAA
-1491 DDAGSKELI
+1491 DEAGSKELL
-1500 ASGKMTVVDVVKV
+1500 ASGKMTVVDNVEV

-1546 SSVTFVPTTANGSIK
+1546 SSVTFVPTTANGSIT

-1592 HENPDDKEQT
+1592 HENPDDKDQT

-1657 EKVICTVSGGDEEI
+1657 EKVICTVSGGEEEI
-1671 IASTVFTPDTPNGTV
+1671 TASTTFTPDTPNGTV
-1686 DVMFTIPA
+1686 DVVFTVPV
-1694 PYASVDGS
+1694 PYASVDGG

-1713 ETLVNAD
+1713 ETLVNAEA
-1720 GKTVAA
+1720 KTVAA

-1752 KEFNATGKIT
+1752 KEFNATNATGKIT

-1796 SGSTITAETSF
+1796 SGSTISAETSF

-1841 EAEIADHKNLEDKD
+1841 EAEIADHKDLEDKD

-1867 HSEAGDDE
+1867 HSEKGDDE
-1875 FLASNPIKLIDTV
+1875 FLASDPIKLIDTV
-1888 TYENLIPGNSYT
+1888 AYENLIPGKSYT

-1909 SRTLLGKINPLT
+1909 SRTLLGKIKPLT

-1966 TESRVVG
+1966 TDSRVVG

-1987 PAISTSLKAD
+1987 PA
-1997 NGLHLAKPNEEMTL
+1997 
-2011 TDTVTY
+2011 
-2017 KNLIVGK
+2017 
-2024 QYTAKGTLMDKATG
+2024 
-2038 KPVVDKDGK
+2038 
-2047 KVTAEKTFTPDTK
+2047 
-2060 DGSIELVFTFN
+2060 
-2071 SSDLAG
+2071 
-2077 ESVVAFERVENR
+2077 
-2089 FGAVAIHE
+2089 
-2097 DLEDEEQTV
+2097 
-2106 HLPKLRTTAA
+2106 
-2116 DANGEKEFNA
+2116 
-2126 SGKLT
+2126 
-2131 IIDKVTYENLIPG
+2131 
-2144 TKYTVKGT
+2144 
-2152 LMDKDAGKA
+2152 
-2161 AVDAS
+2161 
-2166 GKEIT
+2166 
-2171 AEATFTPSTAS
+2171 
-2182 GSVNL
+2182 
-2187 SFTFNASNME
+2187 
-2197 GKSLVAFEKLFSG
+2197 
-2210 GAEIAGHEDFEDK
+2210 
-2223 DQTVTFPKVRTT
+2223 
-2235 AHSEKGDDEF
+2235 
-2245 LASNPIKLIDTVAYE
+2245 
-2260 NLIPGK
+2260 
-2266 SYTLIGT
+2266 
-2273 VMDKDSRTLLG
+2273 
-2284 KIKPL
+2284 
-2289 TVGGEVVS
+2289 
-2297 ATVTFTPENAN
+2297 
-2308 GTVDVVFEFNGE
+2308 
-2320 QLGNKSPVVFET
+2320 
-2332 LYDAEN
+2332 
-2338 RVVGTHEDENDEK
+2338 
-2351 QDFTVP
+2351 
-2357 VISTSLKADN
+2357 ISTSLKADN

-2434 LVFTFNASNLAGESV
+2434 LVFTFNASDLAGESV

-2483 AADANGEKEFNAAG
+2483 AADANGEKEFNATG

-2572 FEKLFSSG
+2572 FEKLFSGG

-2618 PIKLIDTVTYEN
+2618 SIKLIDTVTYEN

-2637 TLIGTIMDKGS
+2637 TVIGTIMDKGS

-2754 HKNLVVGKQYTAK
+2754 YKNLVVGKQYTAK

-2993 TKIVDRVYYDN
+2993 TKIVDRVYYEN

-3188 VVVFESLMVNG
+3188 TVVFESLMVNG

-3353 VFKQQTDAKGLV
+3353 VFKQQTDAKGLI